1 MSDVVALRD
10 ARLFGIAILAAAAVV
25 SGCSSPD
32 SSSDDQPFGAISVSP
47 DGDGWA
53 GIGLETPYELP
64 SVSFTDTDGRV
75 QLWPD
80 AARPW
85 PVTVVLFG
93 YTNCPD
99 ECQTQ
104 LADFAAARRGLSPE
118 EQEQMGL
125 VLITTDP
132 ERDDAATMRTYLDR
146 YDPTFQG
153 WRAQS
158 AADLQRAASAMA
170 VSLDGIEPNPEGG
183 YTMGHGAQL
192 LGLDSNA
199 TVPVMWLPGGSVA
212 DLREDLR
219 QLLARVSK
227 ES

>member
-1 MSDVVALRD
+1 MS
-10 ARLFGIAILAAAAVV
+10 AVLL
-25 SGCSSPD
+25 
-32 SSSDDQPFGAISVSP
+32 
-47 DGDGWA
+47 GDGWS
-53 GIGLETPYELP
+53 GIGLDTPYVLP
-64 SVSFTDTDGRV
+64 EVTFTDTEGRMHS
-75 QLWPD
+75 WPD

-104 LADFAAARRGLSPE
+104 LADFAAARRGLSPQ

-132 ERDDAATMRTYLDR
+132 ERDDAATLRTYLDR

-153 WRAQS
+153 WRAES
-158 AADLQRAASAMA
+158 TSDLQRAAEATA
-170 VSLDGIEPNPEGG
+170 VSIEGIEPNPAGG

-192 LGLDSNA
+192 LGLDRDG

-212 DLREDLR
+212 DLRADL
-219 QLLARVSK
+219 QALLARVS
-227 ES
+227 ESS